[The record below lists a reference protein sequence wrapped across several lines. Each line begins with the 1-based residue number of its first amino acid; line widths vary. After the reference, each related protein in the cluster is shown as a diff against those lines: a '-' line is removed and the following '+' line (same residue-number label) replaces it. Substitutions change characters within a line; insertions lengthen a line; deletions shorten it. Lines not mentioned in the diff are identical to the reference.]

1 MKKILFFICVSLF
14 AISVFAQE
22 DAVAQKLSQAVD
34 AANQKNWSTA
44 VTYGREALAMVKGT
58 ANEQECAC
66 ILAQLLAL
74 QSGDEWNKGDS
85 TVAFTHIEEAATLC
99 PDNDFVQLHW
109 QMQHLMK
116 SIGIGNAAG
125 RQEEEKYLKAII
137 ERAQTLGI
145 ANERLRNELSL
156 IYIGYGMAAREKN
169 AYEEA
174 IPWFEQ
180 AIATADKDS
189 KEWTLAQTSL
199 GGTYS
204 AWAQDTEIRTND
216 FDRII
221 ALSQEAQEHYLN
233 GGRRDRAIKEYSRQ
247 ADILSKKGDYN
258 QAVALLQG
266 ALGLCGDDST
276 WLRPKAEL
284 HQTLGEMQ
292 VEHDDYQQ
300 GLTHMEEAYRLFSQ
314 EGDGKRCAAV
324 ALKMNTIYT
333 YEIKDDE
340 KAEFWMAR
348 QVEGLQQSKEV
359 GMPSGTWMQLMPDY
373 LRGMEA
379 TYKKGQPE
387 EGLAIAQDL
396 IVRANEMEG
405 LAPDR
410 KADFYTMA
418 GGAALKLKKPAEAE
432 RYFKQALALLEE
444 AGTAGESDLSK
455 VWTFLSSTQQQQGKM
470 DEAVR
475 SSNYAVETAERYY
488 GPTHSTTIDAYSM
501 RANMNGFAGHGEAA
515 ASDIAHSFDIIR
527 DNVMRN
533 FVFMTSEER
542 AAYWS
547 VNQTTIAVMPAYAHK
562 LGLWNTPF
570 TTTLYDEQLL
580 SKGLLL
586 SAESALQRTIDAS
599 PTLRK
604 TYDEIHAMKMKAMDG
619 NTPTAE
625 AVAATLEASR
635 KEREMGQ
642 AAAEMDTYLNF
653 LNVRAGDIH
662 KRLKND
668 EAAVEFL
675 DYRVGKDSVMY
686 AALVLRPE
694 WKEAKMVPLFEQRQ
708 MPKTTDTDIYVDA
721 KLTKMVWQPLIEA
734 LGSNVKTIYFAPSG
748 MLHQVGIEWMCDEQ
762 GQPMS
767 ERYQLHRLSSTRWLA
782 LSREQHDNHNATLF
796 GGIDYSGY
804 AGSGVTTYT
813 RGAKTG
819 ISPLPYTE
827 KEIADIAAQLKGRY
841 TVEMHEAMEGSEANL
856 LALSGHAPAVLHIAT
871 HGFFIDDPMRI
882 PVILKNSLGLTGQE
896 TNEELS
902 LKMSGLIFAKVGEDG
917 IVTAAELA
925 NYDLSACD
933 LLVLSACETG
943 LGALKTDGVFGLQ
956 RGFKKAGVGSIVM
969 SLWKV
974 DDEATQRMMI
984 LFYEHWLKTGDK
996 RQAFLEAQRTIRKEF
1011 PDPRYWAA
1019 FIMLEK

>member
-1 MKKILFFICVSLF
+1 MKNTLFIICFSF
-14 AISVFAQE
+14 FTITAFAQE
-22 DAVAQKLSQAVD
+22 NTSVQKLNQAVE
-34 AANQKNWSTA
+34 AANQKEWPTA
-44 VTYGREALAMVKGT
+44 VALAREALAMMESDADK
-58 ANEQECAC
+58 QECSC

-74 QSGDEWNKGDS
+74 QSSDEWNKGDS
-85 TVAFTHIEEAATLC
+85 TVAFTHINEAAELC
-99 PDNDFVQLHW
+99 PGNDFVQLHW

-116 SIGIGNAAG
+116 SIGIGKAAG
-125 RQEEEKYLKAII
+125 HQEEEKYLKATI
-137 ERAQTLGI
+137 ERAQALGI

-174 IPWFEQ
+174 IPWFEL

-189 KEWTLAQTSL
+189 KEWLLAETSL

-204 AWAQDTEIRTND
+204 SWAQDTEIRTND
-216 FDRII
+216 FDRVIS
-221 ALSQEAQEHYLN
+221 LSQEAQEHYLI
-233 GGRRDRAIKEYSRQ
+233 GGKRDRAIKEYSRQ
-247 ADILSKKGDYN
+247 AEILSKKGDYN

-266 ALGLCGDDST
+266 ALGLCGNDST

-292 VEHDDYQQ
+292 VEHDAYQQ
-300 GLTHMEEAYRLFSQ
+300 GLAHMEEAYRLFSQ

-324 ALKMNTIYT
+324 ALKMNSIYT
-333 YEIKDDE
+333 YDIKDDE
-340 KAEFWMAR
+340 KAEFWLAR

-359 GMPSGTWMQLMPDY
+359 GMPSGTWIQLMPDY
-373 LRGMEA
+373 LKGMEA
-379 TYKKGQPE
+379 IYKKGQPE
-387 EGLAIAQDL
+387 EGLAIANDL
-396 IVRANEMEG
+396 IARANEMEG

-418 GGAALKLKKPAEAE
+418 GGAAIKMKKPAEAE
-432 RYFKQALALLEE
+432 QYFKQALALLEE
-444 AGTAGESDLSK
+444 AGPAGESDLSK
-455 VWTFLSSTQQQQGKM
+455 VWTFLSNTQQQQGKM
-470 DEAVR
+470 EEAVR
-475 SSNYAVETAERYY
+475 SSNYAVETAERYF

-501 RANMNGFAGHGEAA
+501 RANMNGFAGHGDAA
-515 ASDIAHSFDIIR
+515 AKDIAHCFDIIR
-527 DNVMRN
+527 DNVMKN

-542 AAYWS
+542 AAYWK
-547 VNQTTIAVMPAYAHK
+547 VHQTTIALMPAYAHK

-599 PTLRK
+599 PALRK
-604 TYDEIHAMKMKAMDG
+604 TYDEIHALKMKAMDG
-619 NTPTAE
+619 STPTAE

-642 AAAEMDTYLNF
+642 AAAEMNTYLNF
-653 LNVRAGDIH
+653 LNVRAADIRTH
-662 KRLKND
+662 LKAD
-668 EAAVEFL
+668 EAAVELL

-686 AALVLRPE
+686 GALVLRRDWPE
-694 WKEAKMVPLFEQRQ
+694 ARLVPLFEQRQ
-708 MPKTTDTDIYVDA
+708 FGNTMDTDIYTNA
-721 KLTKMVWQPLIEA
+721 TMTKMVWQPLIDA
-734 LGSNVKTIYFAPSG
+734 LGTSVKTIYFAPSG
-748 MLHQVGIEWMCDEQ
+748 QLHQVAIESMCDEQ

-767 ERYQLHRLSSTRWLA
+767 ERYQLHRMSSTRWLA
-782 LSREQHDNHNATLF
+782 MSREHHDSHTATLF

-819 ISPLPYTE
+819 ISPLPYTV
-827 KEIADIAAQLKGRY
+827 KEIADIATQLQGRF
-841 TVEMHEAMEGSEANL
+841 TVEKREAMEGSEASMQ
-856 LALSGHAPAVLHIAT
+856 ALSSHAPVVLHIAT
-871 HGFFIDDPMRI
+871 HGFFIDDPNRI
-882 PVILKNSLGLTGQE
+882 PNILKNSLGLTGQE

-902 LKMSGLIFAKVGEDG
+902 LKLSGLIFAKVGDDG

-925 NYDLSACD
+925 DYDLSGTD

-956 RGFKKAGVGSIVM
+956 RGFKKAGVGSIIM

-974 DDEATQRMMI
+974 DDEATQRMMT
-984 LFYEHWLKTGDK
+984 LFYDHWLKSGDK

-1011 PDPRYWAA
+1011 PDPLYWAA
-1019 FIMLEK
+1019 FILLEE